1 MHLQIVTDFPA
12 LVLIFMQPHS
22 FRQGQSFVLN
32 HLQNIGINLAMRR
45 FFSLFFLLLPG
56 FLPAATL
63 WLAGVDTEG
72 NPFPYGSGTFYYA
85 DTYQPALD
93 LPPQIVVSN
102 QGGVAFL
109 AADAEP
115 SETLRY
121 LGSFF
126 VQCAGI
132 ATPAALQIRA
142 GCEIFYNIQMLHTGI
157 NLHGTTDLT
166 QFVLLANDYL
176 SPSSYKS
183 KLFALQREGT
193 TISEHNFWSAA
204 EPSPIAWPSW
214 RSVYASA
221 AQRLLLY
228 TPGSGE
234 VMKFDRLES
243 GWSEATPLTANNTD
257 LPAAWAS
264 IADRRV
270 AFSADGSTVYFSTS
284 SDLKLS
290 DDPLEGTGYSLYC
303 FDLSSGVIS
312 FLASIGTAIA
322 QPSCSADGEIAVI
335 QCTRLTLCDFADN
348 SQHSQIVKIKKNP
361 SGNYDY
367 ELLSLDENNLPAGTD
382 CYNPAISADGR
393 FVTFSSSAKLTATE
407 TGGIEQIY
415 RYDSASKH
423 LELISSSNGVAASK
437 QCYRPAISANGRYV
451 GFATAAN
458 LTGYQGDYPQVV
470 LADCGFYAA
479 IADFTS
485 ASGNFSTLELSGNFR
500 PEETTVTLLQAL
512 TAGQLQT
519 AAGQEVVAGQAYPA
533 ASFPWHYFASGTPG
547 SVSLSLRVQENGQS
561 VDLVTVLQL
570 QQEYVSLT
578 DTGEH
583 APALAPGEYYEYG
596 GLSCSEDGS
605 RVSFVSTAPLSSKDQ
620 DTGSWYDANVHLRDF
635 ATGQLTVF
643 PRQSA
648 WPLQTALSGDGRR
661 LLLRENDNKLYSWN
675 GTAISLLAENV
686 SEQFALS
693 VDGSRLAYIATNGTV
708 YWQEGSTVQAL
719 ATDARPEV
727 SRSLALNRD
736 GSVLVYVS
744 TSGLKVWHLA
754 TGAVSTLLAAQEVK
768 DLSLNMSG
776 SKVYFRKDASWQS
789 LDCGGHGREPQELL
803 SPADA
808 NYAGLL
814 LSGNGRYV
822 TYTRKN
828 GSLAQQYHLDL
839 HTGSELCLSE
849 GGDATCVANGANMAI
864 SGAGTWVYFT
874 SLAANLA
881 GGDTNGQLDIFR
893 ARIAPDAGVPAEL
906 TSKVQTAQEDEES
919 ILPLTFTSARSQDA
933 IPTLL
938 DTATTAGGTVRLR
951 TPSFEHPWYSV
962 VYLSAADY
970 VGQDSFQLTLW
981 DGTVHSAAQTVA
993 VTVQN
998 VNDPP
1003 QWLVPDSPLPFGQLG
1018 DTGGQITW
1026 TVILA
1031 EGETAY
1037 LALPDCLRD
1046 PDLANPAP
1054 DIDSIAYSLPDGPKG
1069 GWADIDGSKLQLSP
1083 GYDLVDKATGSRDF
1097 IFTCRA
1103 ADLAGE
1109 QADLQVK
1116 VTVQHRNRPPKL
1128 GVTELRY
1135 QQQDGVRLDYADF
1148 AASDP
1153 DGDAPKIAFALPPG
1167 CSLQDKDNAALSEA
1181 QIAAGLA
1188 SESFPLRL
1196 LIPGSAADQL
1206 EEMSAWAVDED
1217 SAVSAPIPVIILLRA
1232 VTFRP
1237 ADLWSNSEDSGSLKR
1252 LCLGWNLLCVPYSLT
1267 SGEAA
1272 TLFGAGTA
1280 LWFWAPDKDK
1290 YMLMAEDTV
1299 LAPGQGFWLYLADP
1313 KVLALADIVLQYG
1326 RTVPA
1331 PWPAGWNL
1339 SGPSWQDL
1347 EQATRP
1353 AGRLWELS
1361 ENVYTASAEFNNGP
1375 YWFLQP

>member
-1 MHLQIVTDFPA
+1 MNF
-12 LVLIFMQPHS
+12 
-22 FRQGQSFVLN
+22 
-32 HLQNIGINLAMRR
+32 AMKR
-45 FFSLFFLLLPG
+45 FLSLFFLLLPG

-126 VQCAGI
+126 VQCAGAI
-132 ATPAALQIRA
+132 NPAALQLRA

-157 NLHGTTDLT
+157 NLHSNADLT
-166 QFVLLANDYL
+166 QFVLLVHDYA
-176 SPSSYKS
+176 SPTSYKS

-204 EPSPIAWPSW
+204 EVSPVAWPSW

-228 TPGSGE
+228 TPGSGGA
-234 VMKFDRLES
+234 MKFDCLES
-243 GWSEATPLTANNTD
+243 GWSAPQSLTANNTD
-257 LPAAWAS
+257 LPAAWAEIS
-264 IADRRV
+264 DRRV
-270 AFSADGSTVYFSTS
+270 AFSADGSTVYFSTRA
-284 SDLKLS
+284 DLNLS
-290 DDPLEGTGYSLYC
+290 EDPLEGTDYSLYC
-303 FDLSSGVIS
+303 FDIHTGLVS
-312 FLASIGTAIA
+312 FVASIGSTAA
-322 QPSCSADGEIAVI
+322 EPSCSADGSILAI
-335 QCTRLTLCDFADN
+335 QGTRYILN
-348 SQHSQIVKIKKNP
+348 GEVNYSSHSQILLLTRDS
-361 SGNYDY
+361 SGAYSY
-367 ELLSLDENNLPAGTD
+367 ELVSCSGTGAAANAA
-382 CYNPAISADGR
+382 CTNPAISADGR

-415 RYDSASKH
+415 RYDSVSKH
-423 LELISSSNGVAASK
+423 LELISCSNGVAASK

-458 LTGYQGDYPQVV
+458 LNGYQGDYPQVL

-479 IADFTS
+479 IADFIS
-485 ASGNFSTLELSGNFR
+485 DSGNFSILELSGNFR
-500 PEETTVTLLQAL
+500 PEAATVTLLQAL
-512 TAGQLQT
+512 TAGQLRT
-519 AAGQEVVAGQAYPA
+519 AAGQEVVAGQAYSA
-533 ASFPWHYFASGTPG
+533 SSFPWHYFASGTPG

-605 RVSFVSTAPLSSKDQ
+605 RVSFVSTAPLSSEDQ

-661 LLLRENDNKLYSWN
+661 LLLRENDNKLYSWD
-675 GTAISLLAENV
+675 GTTISRVAENV

-708 YWQEGSTVQAL
+708 YWQESGAAPQAL

-744 TSGLKVWHLA
+744 TGGLKVWHLA
-754 TGAVSTLLAAQEVK
+754 TGAVSTLLAAQEVR

-789 LDCGGHGREPQELL
+789 LDCGDLGQEPQELL
-803 SPADA
+803 SPVDAD
-808 NYAGLL
+808 YAGLL

-828 GSLAQQYHLDL
+828 GSLAQQYRLDL

-849 GGDATCVANGANMAI
+849 GGDATCVANSTYMAI
-864 SGAGTWVYFT
+864 SGTGTWVYFT
-874 SLAANLA
+874 SAATNLA

-893 ARIAPDAGVPAEL
+893 ARIAPDVGVPAEL
-906 TSKVQTAQEDEES
+906 TSKTQTAQEDEES

-981 DGTVHSAAQTVA
+981 DGTVHSAAQTVT

-1026 TVILA
+1026 TVVLA

-1054 DIDSIAYSLPDGPKG
+1054 DIDNIAFSLPDGPEG
-1069 GWADIDGSKLQLSP
+1069 GWADIDGSQLQLSP
-1083 GYDLVDKATGSRDF
+1083 GYDLVDKATGSRAF

-1116 VTVQHRNRPPKL
+1116 VTVQHCNQPPKL
-1128 GVTELRY
+1128 GVSGLRY
-1135 QQQDGVRLDYADF
+1135 QQQDGVQLNYADF

-1153 DGDAPKIAFALPPG
+1153 DGDALKIAFALPPG

-1181 QIAAGLA
+1181 QIIAGLV

-1196 LIPGSAADQL
+1196 LISGSAADQL
-1206 EEMSAWAVDED
+1206 EMSAWAVDED
-1217 SAVSAPIPVIILLRA
+1217 SAVSTPIPVIILLRA

-1237 ADLWSNSEDSGSLKR
+1237 ADLWSSSEGGSGGSLQR
-1252 LCLGWNLLCVPYSLT
+1252 LCPGWNQLCVPYSLT

-1326 RTVPA
+1326 RTIPA

-1361 ENVYTASAEFNNGP
+1361 ENVYTTSAEFNNGP